1 MHARR
6 RATTKAL
13 QHASCFARSFSHRV
27 TPRTLRL
34 SVARPSTMFKRVE
47 RRKKRQ
53 EKEEELGLDAETKE
67 VLGLHDTDSE
77 ESESES
83 EKDGSA
89 NENEDEDDA
98 EELSDASGE
107 EDQEDAEHDHDD
119 EGSAEDSED
128 ELVLPNISVTEAVR
142 DPVYTVP
149 LDPDVK
155 ACILCPGK
163 LLKNTN
169 MVDVHKSSKVSH
181 QTRPRIPCPSIS
193 AIQGGIDSI

>member
-1 MHARR
+1 
-6 RATTKAL
+6 
-13 QHASCFARSFSHRV
+13 
-27 TPRTLRL
+27 
-34 SVARPSTMFKRVE
+34 MFKRVE

-83 EKDGSA
+83 EKDVSG
-89 NENEDEDDA
+89 NEDEDDA

-163 LLKNTN
+163 LLKNTT

-181 QTRPRIPCPSIS
+181 QTRSRIPCPSYQCHS
-193 AIQGGIDSI
+193 RRY